1 MMHQRLRTQILRRN
15 WVYLRSSCIAQVSY
29 ILLEHIRRTLK
40 ILIESGYFYWFI
52 LGKSKFS
59 GMLIFKGFGTQNMK
73 TSIPRP
79 DLSSDIVHS
88 HPQLLIDKVIS
99 TSEIRA
105 IYIDKKKGR
114 GSLTVSNF
122 ALVTPL
128 KYFCRDQYQFMLKLS
143 SASTN

>member
-1 MMHQRLRTQILRRN
+1 M
-15 WVYLRSSCIAQVSY
+15 
-29 ILLEHIRRTLK
+29 
-40 ILIESGYFYWFI
+40 
-52 LGKSKFS
+52 
-59 GMLIFKGFGTQNMK
+59 FKGFGTQNMK

-99 TSEIRA
+99 AREIRA